1 MRLYNRFSVASEISG
16 DILRLI
22 DANANRCREAL
33 RVSEDY
39 ARFILNS
46 EELVTDIK
54 NLRHDLSQTL
64 KPWLSEAIIHRDTPN
79 DIGTKIKTATEQT
92 RSGIPD
98 ILIAA
103 GKRAGEAMRAI
114 EEFLKTA
121 DTAAAS
127 KIESLRYRHYDI
139 ERRLALTLRPDH
151 NLESLRL
158 YVLITESA
166 CKHPWLQ
173 TAELAIQGG
182 ADCLQLREKNLTDAE
197 LLSRAK
203 QLTQL
208 CRQHATICIINDR
221 PDIALASNA
230 HGLHLGQDD
239 IPLPDA
245 RKILGNQKIIGLST
259 HNIDQ
264 GRRAK
269 LDGADYIGV
278 GPIFKSVTKPRDFVS
293 GLEYAAA
300 TRSVALP
307 KVAIAGINLENVD
320 QVLATGISAV
330 AITAAITGCEDVA
343 GAAREI
349 KSRLMK

>member
-1 MRLYNRFSVASEISG
+1 MASEISG

-64 KPWLSEAIIHRDTPN
+64 KPWLIEAIIHRDTPG
-79 DIGTKIKTATEQT
+79 DVGTKIKTATEQT

-98 ILIAA
+98 VLIAA

-121 DTAAAS
+121 DTAAAPS

-139 ERRLALTLRPDH
+139 ERRVALTLRPDH
-151 NLESLRL
+151 NLESLHL

-182 ADCLQLREKNLTDAE
+182 ADCLQLREKNLPDAE

-208 CRQHATICIINDR
+208 CRQHGTTCIINDR

-239 IPLPDA
+239 ISLPDA

-259 HNIDQ
+259 HNIGQ
-264 GRRAK
+264 ARRAK

>member
-1 MRLYNRFSVASEISG
+1 VAAEISG

-33 RVSEDY
+33 RVCEDY
-39 ARFILNS
+39 ARFILDS
-46 EELVTDIK
+46 DVLCTEIK
-54 NLRHDLSQTL
+54 NLRHDVSQTL
-64 KPWLSEAIIHRDTPN
+64 KPWLAEAIIHRDTPG
-79 DIGTKIKTATEQT
+79 DVGTNIKTATEQT
-92 RSGIPD
+92 RSGIAD
-98 ILIAA
+98 VIIAA

-121 DTAAAS
+121 DPTAAS
-127 KIESLRYRHYDI
+127 KIETLRYRHYEI
-139 ERRLALTLRPDH
+139 ERRVALTLRPDN
-151 NLESLRL
+151 NLESLQL

-166 CKHPWLQ
+166 CKHPWLK

-182 ADCLQLREKNLTDAE
+182 ADCLQLREENLSDAD

-203 QLTQL
+203 QLTHL
-208 CRQHATICIINDR
+208 CRQHGTICIVNDR

-230 HGLHLGQDD
+230 HGVHLGQDD
-239 IPLPDA
+239 MPLHDA
-245 RKILGNQKIIGLST
+245 RRILGNQKIIGLST

-264 GRRAK
+264 ARQAK

-278 GPIFKSVTKPRDFVS
+278 GPIFKSCTKPRDFIS

-300 TRSVALP
+300 AGSVALP
-307 KVAIAGINLENVD
+307 RVAIAGISLENVD
-320 QVLATGISAV
+320 QVIATGISAV
-330 AITAAITGCEDVA
+330 AITAAITGREDVA